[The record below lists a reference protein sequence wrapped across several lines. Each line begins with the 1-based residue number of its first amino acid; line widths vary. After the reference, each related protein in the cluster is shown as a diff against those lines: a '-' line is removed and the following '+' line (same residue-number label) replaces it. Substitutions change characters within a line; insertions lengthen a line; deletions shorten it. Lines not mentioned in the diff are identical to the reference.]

1 MMANEDQREWQVF
14 HEDEDKSGVSWDL
27 QSMTE
32 DALRET
38 LYLS

>member
-1 MMANEDQREWQVF
+1 MGDEDQSEWQDF
-14 HEDEDKSGVSWDL
+14 HEDEDKSGVSWGL